1 MGCRLNHKKLIRFYP
16 YSFMGIGGEGLVI
29 SPVLRNHSS
38 PEIAI
43 SQSDVF
49 VIWKDQDQGN
59 GDIMMKRISKTH
71 F

>member
-1 MGCRLNHKKLIRFYP
+1 
-16 YSFMGIGGEGLVI
+16 MGIGGEGLVI
-29 SPVLRNHSS
+29 SPALRNSSS

-59 GDIMMKRISKTH
+59 GDIMMKRISKTP